1 MCYQFQT
8 IITRPNPIYRAKNLS
23 KKYGYQIYLNRED
36 LNHMETHKI
45 NNAVGMVLLA
55 IEIVKTKLI
64 TETGIGRHD
73 VTITVA
79 VLHLKCD
86 IYIGEAFFKEQRL
99 KVSKKFS
106 ERILPMLIQSDHV

>member
-1 MCYQFQT
+1 
-8 IITRPNPIYRAKNLS
+8 
-23 KKYGYQIYLNRED
+23 
-36 LNHMETHKI
+36 METHKI

-64 TETGIGRHD
+64 TETRIWRHD

-99 KVSKKFS
+99 NFEK
-106 ERILPMLIQSDHV
+106 ILGANIINANSI

>member
-86 IYIGEAFFKEQRL
+86 IYTLERL
-99 KVSKKFS
+99 FLKSKG
-106 ERILPMLIQSDHV
+106 

>member
-1 MCYQFQT
+1 MGAY
-8 IITRPNPIYRAKNLS
+8 
-23 KKYGYQIYLNRED
+23 
-36 LNHMETHKI
+36 KI
-45 NNAVGMVLLA
+45 NNAVVMALLA
-55 IEIVKTKLI
+55 KEIGKTKLI

-99 KVSKKFS
+99 NFEK
-106 ERILPMLIQSDHV
+106 ILGANITDSI